1 MATSVN
7 DQVYI
12 TNSTVPIDG
21 AIQEVTTQVAAKQT
35 DIQIQD
41 EGINVGIAG
50 YGTTLNFVGSAVT
63 VTDTGSHVIQIAVT
77 RGSGS
82 GLTQP
87 QVLARNLGC

>member
-1 MATSVN
+1 MAISTN

-63 VTDTGSHVIQIAVT
+63 VTDEGSYKLPLRVEVV
-77 RGSGS
+77 
-82 GLTQP
+82 
-87 QVLARNLGC
+87 QV